1 MPQPNPV
8 SQLYNQPQT
17 NFYSS
22 TTSSQSNSGPTQFFS
37 PTPPP
42 PPPSSTIPQQPFSQQ
57 QQQSVP
63 FFNPLQASANNLFSD
78 PVASMAVKYGSSLAD
93 QGKDYVT
100 QNVDKWFALSK
111 LKYYFAV
118 DTTYVAK
125 KLTLLAFPFR
135 YV

>member
-1 MPQPNPV
+1 MPSQPLLTQQQ
-8 SQLYNQPQT
+8 QLYNQAPS
-17 NFYSS
+17 NYYAP
-22 TTSSQSNSGPTQFFS
+22 TTTNSGPSSQFFS
-37 PTPPP
+37 PTPTPP
-42 PPPSSTIPQQPFSQQ
+42 PLPPSILGQRPQ
-57 QQQSVP
+57 VP
-63 FFNPLQASANNLFSD
+63 FFNPLQGTNNLFSD

-118 DTTYVAK
+118 DTTYVVK

-135 YV
+135 QAFKK